1 MPISPKTKE
10 KEQKR
15 DLLLRHLGASKKT
28 RSIILTDI
36 ADSMID
42 AFLQNGAPSLD
53 VTIVPRSSVPSE
65 LMIGADAYIAD
76 EILDIAVLKS
86 LMAGQVV
93 PIVPTHIADQAKL
106 SEFNPMKFEGNA
118 FLFDS
123 VSVYTV
129 FEKLVRYLENI
140 RYPGDKRTLL
150 QNLEKGK

>member
-15 DLLLRHLGASKKT
+15 DLLQRHLGASKKT

-36 ADSMID
+36 EDSMID
-42 AFLQNGAPSLD
+42 AFLQNGADILD
-53 VTIVPRSSVPSE
+53 VTIVSRSSIPAE
-65 LMIGADAYIAD
+65 LLGGADAYITDSTDPTVTHSMVREQIIPIIPLSLAD
-76 EILDIAVLKS
+76 S
-86 LMAGQVV
+86 M
-93 PIVPTHIADQAKL
+93 KL

-118 FLFDS
+118 FIFDT

-150 QNLEKGK
+150 QNLEKVK

>member
-15 DLLLRHLGASKKT
+15 DLLQRHLGASKKT
-28 RSIILTDI
+28 RAIIITDI

-42 AFLQNGAPSLD
+42 AFLQNGADILD
-53 VTIVPRSSVPSE
+53 VTIVSRSSVPPDLQS
-65 LMIGADAYIAD
+65 GADAYISDSTDQAT
-76 EILDIAVLKS
+76 LCT
-86 LMAGQVV
+86 LMREQIV
-93 PIVPTHIADQAKL
+93 PIVPSSLADSMKL

-123 VSVYTV
+123 LSVYTV

-150 QNLEKGK
+150 QNLEKIK